1 MQETTTE
8 VQSVATAVQP
18 AIFSTVVQ
26 GSGKTYF
33 FDVRQAKS
41 GKQSKYIQIT
51 ETRLHEGQRIRHS
64 VTVFPDHLDAF
75 LDALAAAKENMV

>member
-1 MQETTTE
+1 MQETTAE
-8 VQSVATAVQP
+8 VQAVVTAIQP
-18 AIFSTVVQ
+18 PIFSTVVQ

-33 FDVRQAKS
+33 FDVKQSKS

-51 ETRLHEGQRIRHS
+51 ETRLHEGQRVRQS